1 MIFNSRTKIV
11 HNLIRQGF
19 ESLNPCHSD
28 ETSRGTID
36 SYQLLR
42 ANEMPSHFCDDE
54 PKLISIISEEG
65 QAIIDRYL
73 ASPNVRIFPDP
84 LENGNSIV
92 KSKNQSHV
100 L

>member
-19 ESLNPCHSD
+19 ELINPCHLD
-28 ETSRGTID
+28 ETSKGVIE
-36 SYQLLR
+36 SYQLLK
-42 ANEMPSHFCDDE
+42 ADDMPDYFCDDE

>member
-1 MIFNSRTKIV
+1 MHYAKRTKIV
-11 HNLIRQGF
+11 HSLIRQGF

-28 ETSRGTID
+28 ETSRGVIE

-73 ASPNVRIFPDP
+73 ENPNVRLFPDP
-84 LENGNSIV
+84 LENHLVHLNKPS
-92 KSKNQSHV
+92 
-100 L
+100 